1 MHSDRET
8 SAGDGPPPPPEAPAA
23 AHEYGYGDDDA
34 VLAGPY
40 TASEPVD
47 APGGP
52 PHHDAATPGDPA
64 ATEARSVTG
73 VQGVR
78 APRAML
84 RPVPEGFPPPP
95 PQPEAPNRRP
105 PRSPAPEGG
114 TRPRRG
120 LLAAAVLVLAALLLA
135 AVIVGGVLAVRALG
149 TGGAEDASPAGASDT
164 PQDPAAGGTARI
176 GELTVSAR
184 STELGVRSVGPRNDP
199 QEPEGEFVI
208 VTVEI
213 ANEGT
218 RPERL
223 SEDTV
228 SLVSADGESHQLDRA
243 ASRAHIARTD
253 PPGLLPG
260 ESTERMHLVYDV
272 PLGTEVESLRFDLP
286 GAGEGDLPLGT

>member
-8 SAGDGPPPPPEAPAA
+8 SAESGGSPHPEAPA
-23 AHEYGYGDDDA
+23 AHEYGYGDDDV
-34 VLAGPY
+34 VLAGPH

-47 APGGP
+47 APSVP
-52 PHHDAATPGDPA
+52 PGHGAAAPGDPA
-64 ATEARSVTG
+64 ETEARSVTG

-95 PQPEAPNRRP
+95 PQPDAPDRRP
-105 PRSPAPEGG
+105 ARTPAPERGA
-114 TRPRRG
+114 RPRRG
-120 LLAAAVLVLAALLLA
+120 LLVAAVIVVAVLLLA
-135 AVIVGGVLAVRALG
+135 AVIGGGVLAVRALG
-149 TGGAEDASPAGASDT
+149 TGGEEDASPTGASDA

-176 GELTVSAR
+176 GELTVSAL
-184 STELGVRSVGPRNDP
+184 STELGVRSVGTRHDP
-199 QEPEGEFVI
+199 LEPEGEFVV

-213 ANEGT
+213 ANEGA

-228 SLVSADGESHQLDRA
+228 ALVSADGESHQLDRE
-243 ASRAHIARTD
+243 ASKALIAETL

-286 GAGEGDLPLGT
+286 GAGEGTLPLGT